1 MAQDLGLGGA
11 GMLGAAFGGAPR
23 LRRAAYQQEQS
34 LLARAFAEAASARKD
49 NSVADLNSAR
59 LAAQQTLSAKFQ
71 AAGMAPAK
79 ADLAAT
85 AVVAASTSNPN
96 EVIGAG
102 QQLQAQD
109 AGLAGDT
116 QAMNVINSARTG
128 KPLAMTSIEGNTA
141 FNPNVAP
148 DAQALAPT
156 QVGQSIIGKND
167 ASAGADSALTNQRN
181 VLTPLLAALDRAR
194 TGAADRSN
202 NPKTK
207 GPSASDLRLVFSAP
221 DTDRKSLSYGLP
233 VVDKQAL
240 GDFFASGETLPQY
253 VQEHFG
259 SNPAP
264 AASAAA
270 PAAGLPSNVR
280 INMAPGTDPRITA
293 AVQAAAAAESR
304 LPKNTPAAGG
314 GGPIAK
320 PTTQADFDALPKGT
334 LFVNPKDGR
343 TYRKK

>member
-1 MAQDLGLGGA
+1 MAQDFGLGGA

-23 LRRAAYQQEQS
+23 LRQDAYQQEQS
-34 LLARAFAEAASARKD
+34 LLARAFAQAASARKD

-71 AAGMAPAK
+71 AAGMPAPK

-96 EVIGAG
+96 EVVGAG

-109 AGLAGDT
+109 AGLAGNT

-128 KPLAMTSIEGNTA
+128 KPLAMTDIAGNTA
-141 FNPNVAP
+141 FNPNLAP
-148 DAQALAPT
+148 DAQTLAPT
-156 QVGQSIIGKND
+156 EVGQSVIGKNN
-167 ASAGADSALTNQRN
+167 ASAGADAALTDQRTT
-181 VLTPLLAALDRAR
+181 LTPLTAALDRAR
-194 TGAADRSN
+194 AGAADRSN
-202 NPKTK
+202 NPNGKA
-207 GPSASDLRLVFSAP
+207 PNASYLRMVFSAP
-221 DTDRKSLSYGLP
+221 DTDPKSPSYGLP

-240 GDFFASGETLPQY
+240 GDYFASGEALPQY

-259 SNPAP
+259 SHPTPGAP
-264 AASAAA
+264 AAAS
-270 PAAGLPSNVR
+270 PDAGLPSGVS

-293 AVQAAAAAESR
+293 AVQAAAAAEAR
-304 LPKNTPAAGG
+304 LPKTAPAKGG
-314 GGPIAK
+314 IAK
-320 PTTQADFDALPKGT
+320 PATQADFDALPAGA
-334 LFVNPKDGR
+334 LFVNPKDGK